1 MKAINITD
9 TAPGNRDFTRKISEK
24 IGQPLQLCYQ
34 CGKCTAGCPV
44 SFAMD
49 YPPHRVIRALQLGLK
64 EDVINCGSI
73 WLCTTCE
80 TCSTRCPRGVNI
92 AGVMEALRIE
102 ADRQGI
108 RPQGKGSHVP
118 LFYNLFLNTVH
129 KYGRLFEFGTM
140 FNYNIKTLNP
150 FKDVDTAIA
159 MLKHGKLGLKPSKVK
174 SAGEIARIFDA
185 VAKEEEG
192 ER

>member
-1 MKAINITD
+1 MEAINLTG
-9 TAPGNRDFTRKISEK
+9 TATKNGGFCRKIGEEG
-24 IGQPLQLCYQ
+24 GQPLRACYQ

-64 EDVINCGSI
+64 DDVLNCNSI

-92 AGVMEALRIE
+92 AGVMEALRVE
-102 ADRQGI
+102 ANRKGI
-108 RPQGKGSHVP
+108 RPPGKGRHVP
-118 LFYNLFLNTVH
+118 LFYNLFLNTVQ

-140 FNYNIKTLNP
+140 FNYNMKTLNP
-150 FKDVDTAIA
+150 FKDIDTAIA
-159 MLKHGKLGLKPSKVK
+159 MFRHNKLGLTPSRVK
-174 SAGEIARIFDA
+174 GSQEIARMFDA
-185 VAKEEEG
+185 AAKEEEG
-192 ER
+192 AC